1 MNLDEALAV
10 YAYLAHRA
18 PSDRSEAETRAFAK
32 AWGIICEY
40 AQRSIHAH
48 LK

>member
-18 PSDRSEAETRAFAK
+18 PNSLSEAETRAFTKAK
-32 AWGIICEY
+32 EIIYEY

-48 LK
+48 Q